1 MTNASTKWRTWCGTL
16 LTLLVMSSAMP
27 LAAQLRPVSVT
38 GRFGLVGASDDYQTN
53 CGHSSIAVGVD
64 VRGAGRVFPVVN
76 ADHFVGSGGG
86 DVACLIRTDGPSRV
100 RGGLQLER
108 TTRLHIGAG
117 SFVGN
122 RFVRLEG
129 TVRGGAALG
138 RPGVFIDAGLPIQ
151 REHATGE
158 ARLLPQVG
166 GDVSL
171 VLFRYA
177 VIAMA
182 FDWTRLS
189 SEVTPLAGG
198 ATVTSK
204 AWSRMTSVQFGVRV
218 GGAR

>member
-1 MTNASTKWRTWCGTL
+1 MIPASTLLRTWCGTL
-16 LTLLVMSSAMP
+16 LALLALGATMP

-38 GRFGLVGASDDYQTN
+38 GRFGIAGASDDYQTN
-53 CGHSSIAVGVD
+53 CGHSSLAVGVD

-76 ADHFVGSGGG
+76 IDHFVGSGGG
-86 DVACLIRTDGPSRV
+86 DVACYVLTDVPSRE

-108 TTRLHIGAG
+108 ATRLHIGAG
-117 SFVGN
+117 SFVGG
-122 RFVRLEG
+122 RIARLEG

-138 RPGVFIDAGLPIQ
+138 RPGVFTEVGLPVQ
-151 REHATGE
+151 RTDATNE

-177 VIAMA
+177 VVAMA
-182 FDWTRLS
+182 FDWTRLPR
-189 SEVTPLAGG
+189 EVTPLAGG
-198 ATVTSK
+198 PTITTH
-204 AWSRMTSVQFGVRV
+204 AWSRMTTVQFGVRV